1 MTKNTTSN
9 NEARYLKLKHQF
21 QEVRFAEVE
30 ATE

>member
-9 NEARYLKLKHQF
+9 TGAQYLKLKHQF
-21 QEVRFAEVE
+21 QEVHFAEVE